1 MVKRLIYI
9 FLAVGLLCSLVACQE
24 KDSSKPKFP
33 LEEDAINAAL
43 EQSGLPGVIDESET
57 HSNIKG
63 HTAYALRHPTQTY
76 FNGQNHVTTALI
88 DSALTE
94 GERFLSVTFPSAPV
108 KPEDLSF
115 AWEDRK
121 TQIVFATLLYGSFE
135 DEEEFYRAFSEQEI
149 PEDKETFKWDAQ
161 LPSGY
166 CSVGYRVLDS
176 EFESGSRGKRIL
188 KQHYMM
194 ELSIYES
201 ESLYQKL
208 KKAHG

>member
-1 MVKRLIYI
+1 M
-9 FLAVGLLCSLVACQE
+9 
-24 KDSSKPKFP
+24 
-33 LEEDAINAAL
+33 
-43 EQSGLPGVIDESET
+43 
-57 HSNIKG
+57 
-63 HTAYALRHPTQTY
+63 
-76 FNGQNHVTTALI
+76 
-88 DSALTE
+88 
-94 GERFLSVTFPSAPV
+94 
-108 KPEDLSF
+108 
-115 AWEDRK
+115 WEDWK

-149 PEDKETFKWDAQ
+149 PEDEETFKWDAQ

-176 EFESGSRGKRIL
+176 EFECGSRGKRIL

-201 ESLYQKL
+201 ESLYQRL